1 MTRYLT
7 LLALAVTL
15 FATGTPAL
23 AGKRC
28 PWNDKEQPEKS
39 TICKGG
45 TIHRCED
52 GQWISLG
59 TKCTAR
65 YQEDAR
71 ADASGLRRV
80 LGAARPQND
89 RILARIAP
97 AS

>member
-1 MTRYLT
+1 MTRNLT
-7 LLALAVTL
+7 LLALA
-15 FATGTPAL
+15 FALLASGTPAL

-39 TICKGG
+39 TVCKGG
-45 TIHRCED
+45 TVHRCED

-65 YQEDAR
+65 FHEDDR

-80 LGAARPQND
+80 LDAARPQSD
-89 RILARIAP
+89 RIVARIAP